1 MAIYSKRIIET
12 RLQELDDYYLKLRE
26 ALKGQI
32 PSDLWVGRY
41 GSNKE
46 ELMEDYVSVNFDDV
60 LLRVEHFRVE
70 VTAIKALKTKAAKPR
85 SL

>member
-1 MAIYSKRIIET
+1 MAIYSKRIIEK
-12 RLQELDDYYLKLRE
+12 RLKELDDYYLKLRE
-26 ALKGQI
+26 ALEGQT
-32 PSDLWVGRY
+32 PGDLCVGRY
-41 GSNKE
+41 GSTKE

>member
-1 MAIYSKRIIET
+1 MAIYSKRIIEK

-26 ALKGQI
+26 SLEGQT
-32 PSDLWVGRY
+32 PGDFWVGRY